1 MSLYNEDE
9 LTAPAWIDQQFIQ
22 MVLSKHEKVENVEIL
37 NYEMSPAS
45 MKGDHYASIMF
56 RCKVEYRL
64 SNAVDIIKRSLIL
77 KTLPVEEDSK
87 KREFLMDSKLFET
100 EIKMYS
106 ETLPKFEKIL
116 AECGE
121 PTKLCASLFYHA
133 LEPHKILIME
143 DLCELGYN
151 TVRGRYLT
159 EDELQLVYTKLAKIH
174 AVSYMLGQSGEEQDH
189 ESVAQYQDGF
199 MTISTPMMKDMMSYG
214 VKHFMD
220 LLTSREEFAIYVD
233 KVKVTFNEMEAACK
247 DLFNVYKMNGDKGD
261 DIFVLNHG
269 DFHMRNM
276 MFKFNTEERIEDV
289 MMVDYQISCY
299 APSCIDL
306 IYSQFMLMS
315 PELRM
320 QRHRLMRFYFG
331 EFVRILKKLNF
342 NGKLPKYS
350 QFQQSTLKYRHFVMY
365 CMGVLL
371 PLVLGFLAKPAED
384 LKDVDTAKLP
394 ENPDLNAHLYLA
406 PEVVEEVRNFMP
418 LLLNEGYL
426 D

>member
-9 LTAPAWIDQQFIQ
+9 LTAPAWIDQDFIK

-77 KTLPVEEDSK
+77 KTLPVEEDNK
-87 KREFLMDSKLFET
+87 KREFLMDLKLFET

-106 ETLPKFEKIL
+106 ETLPRFETIL

-121 PTKLCASLFYHA
+121 PTKLSASLFYHA

-159 EDELQLVYTKLAKIH
+159 EEELQMVYTKLAKIH
-174 AVSYMLGQSGEEQDH
+174 AVSYLLGHSEKDH
-189 ESVAQYQDGF
+189 DSVAQYQDGIL
-199 MTISTPMMKDMMSYG
+199 TISTPLMKDLMTYG
-214 VKHFMD
+214 MKHFMA
-220 LLTSREEFAIYVD
+220 LLTSRDEFAIYVD
-233 KVKVTFNEMEAACK
+233 KVKGIFDEMETASK
-247 DLFNVYKMNGDKGD
+247 ELFNVYKMYGDKGG

-276 MFKFNTEERIEDV
+276 MFKFNTEECIEDM
-289 MMVDYQISCY
+289 MMVDYQFSCY

-331 EFVRILKKLNF
+331 EFVRILQKLNF

-350 QFQQSTLKYRHFVMY
+350 QFQQSTLKYRHFVMF
-365 CMGVLL
+365 CFGIFL

-384 LKDVDTAKLP
+384 LKDIDTAKLS
-394 ENPDLNAHLYLA
+394 ENPDQNAYLYMV